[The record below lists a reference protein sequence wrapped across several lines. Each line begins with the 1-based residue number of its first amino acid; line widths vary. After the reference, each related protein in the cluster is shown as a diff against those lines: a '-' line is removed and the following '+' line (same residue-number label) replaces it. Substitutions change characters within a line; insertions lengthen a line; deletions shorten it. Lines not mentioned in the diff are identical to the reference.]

1 MLRLV
6 ARQILDSPITD
17 SIFIQSENL
26 LESDGDY
33 HSALEFVAARKKMN
47 NYRSIMDFLFVEV
60 ATGPW
65 YARCMS
71 FYKGTSTKTASD
83 WLTEEEIEIW
93 DAKLVVL
100 LNVAV
105 EWFRQRRKESWTQFR
120 LQVK

>member
-1 MLRLV
+1 MLHLV
-6 ARQILDSPITD
+6 ARQTLDCPITD
-17 SIFIQSENL
+17 SIFIQAENL

-33 HSALEFVAARKKMN
+33 HSALEFVAVRKKMN
-47 NYRSIMDFLFVEV
+47 NYRSIMDFLFVEI

-65 YARCMS
+65 YTRCMAY
-71 FYKGTSTKTASD
+71 YKGKSNKKASD
-83 WLTEEEIEIW
+83 WLTKEEIEIW
-93 DAKLVVL
+93 DAKLVIL